1 MQPEIKVGLTRTDA
15 SELTLNG
22 DYEINC
28 NSDAV
33 EYIPLSADAVTEI
46 SHINIG
52 ESFHWQHQDSLTLP
66 GKIIY
71 PIEGNRFYNILP
83 LERYLECVVSS
94 EMNPESELEF
104 LKAHAIISRSWAMRA
119 MTISPTDKSDNTK
132 KDYSEKIIT
141 WEDNHSHV
149 GFHVCNEDHCQRYHG
164 LGAVND
170 KALKAVRST
179 YGKILIDKYGE
190 IVDARYSKCC
200 GGMTEIFST
209 CWQDKNYDYLISQHD
224 PYCNPNA
231 IPEYKQ
237 ALVLRP
243 ILKNFDFDTNN
254 FYTWEECVPASLIA
268 DNLKHYMSIE
278 LGLIMSIKPL
288 KRGPSGRIF
297 ELQII
302 GEKGS
307 VVVGKELTIRRL
319 LSTTALRSS
328 AFEILSTE
336 DTSTFKLKGIG
347 WGHGVGLCQIGAAIM
362 ASKGATCK
370 EILKFYFPNT
380 IIKQMYE

>member
-1 MQPEIKVGLTRTDA
+1 
-15 SELTLNG
+15 
-22 DYEINC
+22 
-28 NSDAV
+28 
-33 EYIPLSADAVTEI
+33 
-46 SHINIG
+46 
-52 ESFHWQHQDSLTLP
+52 
-66 GKIIY
+66 
-71 PIEGNRFYNILP
+71 
-83 LERYLECVVSS
+83 
-94 EMNPESELEF
+94 
-104 LKAHAIISRSWAMRA
+104 
-119 MTISPTDKSDNTK
+119 
-132 KDYSEKIIT
+132 
-141 WEDNHSHV
+141 
-149 GFHVCNEDHCQRYHG
+149 
-164 LGAVND
+164 
-170 KALKAVRST
+170 
-179 YGKILIDKYGE
+179 
-190 IVDARYSKCC
+190 
-200 GGMTEIFST
+200 
-209 CWQDKNYDYLISQHD
+209 
-224 PYCNPNA
+224 
-231 IPEYKQ
+231 
-237 ALVLRP
+237 
-243 ILKNFDFDTNN
+243 
-254 FYTWEECVPASLIA
+254 
-268 DNLKHYMSIE
+268 MSIE